1 MKQLVRTA
9 RFQTLT
15 RQINYLIQ
23 TYAKQFGENSTMLN
37 DLQADIMGSNIP
49 EENLKFDNNG
59 NLKIIKPFQL
69 SQKIDL
75 EELQNIKNKNKTYGD
90 LRRKYEEDY
99 ERAKEKGQTNKTIG
113 EYIETMHASNK
124 IDDDLTTIY
133 DYMNSD
139 SKDKDENLL
148 LECDRIINVFHQEHK
163 TDTDIDDLFRIASL
177 VKSR

>member
-15 RQINYLIQ
+15 RQINYLVS
-23 TYAKQFGENSTMLN
+23 TYAKQFGENSTLLN
-37 DLQADIMGSNIP
+37 ELQADIMGANIP

-59 NLKIIKPFQL
+59 NLKIIKPFKL

-75 EELQNIKNKNKTYGD
+75 EVLQDIKNKNKTYGD

-113 EYIETMHASNK
+113 EYIETMHTSNK
-124 IDDDLTTIY
+124 IDNDLTTIY
-133 DYMNSD
+133 DYINSD